1 MSLMKRIE
9 ALIVVIV
16 IIAVGALLF
25 ATHHSSNKVTPLAS
39 SGCASEVFSVG
50 SSGNCVQDI
59 QTMVDY
65 METDD
70 LTECPFTGG
79 QVLPV
84 DGSFDASTKQQVQVV
99 QTWQNCYNKQEDL
112 PAAQIVNGSV
122 GTQTWSEL
130 CTFSYTYPKQAASSP
145 SAYFKSTVT
154 AGKNAGC

>member
-1 MSLMKRIE
+1 MKRIE

-70 LTECPFTGG
+70 LTECPFPG
-79 QVLPV
+79 
-84 DGSFDASTKQQVQVV
+84 K
-99 QTWQNCYNKQEDL
+99 
-112 PAAQIVNGSV
+112 IVITNRK
-122 GTQTWSEL
+122 TCRPL
-130 CTFSYTYPKQAASSP
+130 R
-145 SAYFKSTVT
+145 
-154 AGKNAGC
+154 